1 MRFSTG
7 TRTPVKKVW
16 LISLPPSK
24 VRMGSTAMPSLP
36 MSMNSIVM
44 PFCGRSST
52 LVRKMPNIQSEVV
65 AFEVQ
70 IFEPLIT

>member
-7 TRTPVKKVW
+7 TRTSVKKVW
-16 LISLPPSK
+16 LISFPPSK
-24 VRMGSTAMPSLP
+24 VRMGTTAMPSLS
-36 MSMNSIVM
+36 MSMNSIVI

-70 IFEPLIT
+70 IFEPLMT